1 MPSRGPFQPQ
11 PFCSPPHPALPTE
24 RLSGLSL
31 LLRTLTGNLELYFLS
46 FLFPTTVVLLTVDS
60 AYLGNRS
67 VNVSALNPWVSSSV
81 DWLLLNKSF
90 YFSRLS
96 VVSSF
101 SLPLSFCTPPALHA
115 LPGRAG
121 SQHWHP
127 GITQPPQNPASFPVG
142 PPALPCSSAL
152 PGLWC
157 QQQAGCESEVPRM
170 VFLG

>member
-121 SQHWHP
+121 SQHRHP
-127 GITQPPQNPASFPVG
+127 RHHTAPSKPSVLPRGTPSPPLQLG
-142 PPALPCSSAL
+142 SAWL
-152 PGLWC
+152 VVPT
-157 QQQAGCESEVPRM
+157 AGW
-170 VFLG
+170 L